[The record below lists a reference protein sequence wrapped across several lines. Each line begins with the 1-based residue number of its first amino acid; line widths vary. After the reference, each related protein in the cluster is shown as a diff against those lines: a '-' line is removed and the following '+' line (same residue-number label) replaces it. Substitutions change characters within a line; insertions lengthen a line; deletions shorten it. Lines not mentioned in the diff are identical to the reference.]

1 MNTGKQFFSIV
12 LTMLF
17 VLALS
22 TVAEAQDN
30 KRALLIGINTY
41 EIPGEVVR
49 TNQPEQTTT
58 SASAQRA
65 ASSRGWTSLRG
76 TVNDVTA
83 MKNVLIT
90 RFGFKDENITVLLD
104 EEATRDNIL
113 AALQTVLVDETIPG
127 DDVFFLY
134 AGHGS
139 QVFNSLSNEPNRM
152 DETIVPADA
161 NRGAADIRDK
171 ELRVIF
177 NDAIDAGARLTLIF
191 DSCHSGS
198 IARGMPGEVFERKIA
213 PVMTDIQDGSL
224 NDIPAPEDRGA
235 LVISSSQDFQTAGE
249 RRNSDGEFHGIFSD
263 ALIRTLMSVT
273 VDEPVEY
280 IFSRVRAIMQSDGRL
295 QEPVLGGLAERT
307 SAPLF
312 GDLAELDGKIRIPVL
327 RAESSSYIVLQGG
340 ISVGL
345 YENTELTQIT
355 ESENPVVLR
364 VIDDSELSQTVAELV
379 SGELSD
385 IEPGLFF
392 EITRPSI
399 PNHAGVKIYA
409 PVTGSDNTSILQTA
423 KRIHAAVNQT
433 DVQWITDPVT
443 WDQETALSLIT
454 WENNSWML
462 HVYEQEPVSLGANP
476 TESSIREALQNS
488 NGITAVYAQLPVN
501 QDMLNQFEFSDRDP
515 QRSVRLVDEKNE
527 AEYILSG
534 SYDSGSETVSY
545 SWIRPNMNYELAI
558 TSTIPARTDWYS
570 VTDENVVESLEGRIE
585 RVARMKS
592 WLQLPSPPGGGDFPY
607 RLGLKNASSGEI
619 VTDGHLS
626 PGEQYGLVLFTEQNR
641 ISPFISSRYVYV
653 FSIDNRGNS
662 TLLFPLRGTIE
673 NRVPFRRPDQTDI
686 PVEFAISP
694 ENLLRIDR
702 PYAVNTIVML
712 STDQAIPNPRILEF
726 DGVITRSAPSD
737 NPLVQMITDRNAAS
751 RNLSVQTPASWSIDR
766 VIVTSGQSPLTDQ

>member
-1 MNTGKQFFSIV
+1 MNTGKQYFSIV
-12 LTMLF
+12 ITMLF
-17 VLALS
+17 VLTLS
-22 TVAEAQDN
+22 ANTHAQND

-41 EIPGEVVR
+41 EIPGGAAPAI
-49 TNQPEQTTT
+49 QPEQAIT
-58 SASAQRA
+58 SSSANRA

-76 TVNDVTA
+76 TVNDVMA

-104 EEATRDNIL
+104 EEASRDNIL
-113 AALQTVLVDETIPG
+113 AALQTVLIDETNPG

-139 QVFNSLSNEPNRM
+139 QVYNSLSNEPNRL

-213 PVMTDIQDGSL
+213 PVMVDIQDGSL

-235 LVISSSQDFQTAGE
+235 LVISSAQDFQTAGE
-249 RRNSDGEFHGIFSD
+249 RKNNDGEFHGIFSD
-263 ALIRTLMSVT
+263 ALVRTLMSVT

-280 IFSRVRAIMQSDGRL
+280 IFSRVKAIMQSDGRM

-307 SAPLF
+307 SSPLF
-312 GDLAELDGKIRIPVL
+312 GDADELDGKIRIPVL

-345 YENTELTQIT
+345 YENTEITQIT
-355 ESENPVVLR
+355 DNDNPVVLR
-364 VIDDSELSQTVAELV
+364 VTDDSELSQTVAELV
-379 SGELSD
+379 SGDISN
-385 IEPGLFF
+385 IEPGTFF

-409 PVTGSDNTSILQTA
+409 PVTNSGNDAILQSV
-423 KRIHAAVNQT
+423 KRIHSAVSEAGI
-433 DVQWITDPVT
+433 QWITDPVT
-443 WDQETALSLIT
+443 WDQESALTLIT

-462 HVYEQEPVSLGANP
+462 YEYEQEPISLGTNP
-476 TESSIREALQNS
+476 SESTIAEALENS
-488 NGITAVYAQLPVN
+488 TGITAVYTQLPIN
-501 QDMLNQFEFSDRDP
+501 KDILNQFGFSDKSP
-515 QRSVRLVDEKNE
+515 ERSVRLVDEKNE

-534 SYDSGSETVSY
+534 NYDNETDNVSY
-545 SWIRPNMNYELAI
+545 SWIRPNMNYELAV

-570 VTDENVVESLEGRIE
+570 ISDENLVQSLEERIE

-607 RLGLKNASSGEI
+607 RLGLKNASTGEI
-619 VTDGHLS
+619 VTSGHLS
-626 PGEQYGLVLFTEQNR
+626 PGEQYGLVIFTEQER

-653 FSIDNRGNS
+653 FAIDNTGNS

-673 NRVPFRRPDQTDI
+673 NRVPYRSPDQTDI
-686 PVEFAISP
+686 PSEVTISP

-766 VIVTSGQSPLTDQ
+766 VIVTSGQSPLTDR